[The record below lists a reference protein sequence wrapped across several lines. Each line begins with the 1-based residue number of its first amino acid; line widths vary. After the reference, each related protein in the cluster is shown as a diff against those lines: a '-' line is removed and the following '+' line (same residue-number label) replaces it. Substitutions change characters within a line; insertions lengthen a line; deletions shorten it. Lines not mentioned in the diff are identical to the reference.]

1 MALTLE
7 RVLGRDITVTTTG
20 GTVTNWD
27 TLSLSIP
34 DEDFEATSAAALYK
48 QFVDGQF
55 PQAVLSV
62 SGFQGADDDPL
73 PNNRDV
79 ISAIDIAVGA
89 DSLIAE
95 DLNDAARGIWK
106 VKNPKYDWSAGPAK
120 FSFEIKSGY
129 LS

>member
-1 MALTLE
+1 MALTIE

-20 GTVTNWD
+20 AVVTNWD
-27 TLSLSIP
+27 TLSLLLP
-34 DEDFEATSAAALYK
+34 DEDFDVTSAAALYK
-48 QFVDGQF
+48 QFMDGQY

-79 ISAIDIAVGA
+79 VSAIDIAVGA
-89 DSLIAE
+89 DSLIPE
-95 DLNDAARGIWK
+95 DLDHADRGIWK
-106 VKNPKYDWSAGPAK
+106 VKNPKLDWSAGAGK
-120 FSFEIKSGY
+120 MGFEIKSGY

>member
-1 MALTLE
+1 MAITE
-7 RVLGRDITVTTTG
+7 PRILGRHVTVTTTG
-20 GTVTNWD
+20 GNTTLWE

-34 DEDFEATSAAALYK
+34 DADFEATAASALYQ

-62 SGFQGADDDPL
+62 TGFLGADNSPM

-95 DLNDAARGIWK
+95 DLNDADRGIWK
-106 VKNPKYDWSAGPAK
+106 VKNPKYDLSAGPGK
-120 FSFEIKSGY
+120 YSFEIKSGY